1 MGAAVGTVAK
11 AIVEPSSTPA
21 SSEWS
26 CYVQKGPAIASNR
39 IPSRSSPHRVEID
52 KAKQRRPAITSHTHR
67 GPPPRGQSRRSM
79 PVEPRRR
86 RPPPPQS
93 PARIEPDA
101 YVDPEG
107 WVQEY
112 DQATESHYYWH
123 VSTGATQ
130 WEPPVTGY
138 WNQARTHKVPVRASD
153 ANLSS
158 ISSTDST
165 MSPTEEAQLRETYS
179 EVYLPTDYFCPI
191 TMEVM
196 QEPVCTPSPLSL
208 SYAAVLFLA
217 LGSWLLALGS

>member
-1 MGAAVGTVAK
+1 
-11 AIVEPSSTPA
+11 
-21 SSEWS
+21 
-26 CYVQKGPAIASNR
+26 
-39 IPSRSSPHRVEID
+39 
-52 KAKQRRPAITSHTHR
+52 
-67 GPPPRGQSRRSM
+67 M

-196 QEPVCTPSPLSL
+196 QEPVIAADGHSYEFKSLTNWFATQEQGGAANFTSPKTGAKLWNTITITNHTLKGAIAAALADAQVPLEHMHLLSMNNL
-208 SYAAVLFLA
+208 TSSRRRHM
-217 LGSWLLALGS
+217 GSRQSS